1 MAEEKTHDVDY
12 SDPAEE
18 SKGNWEKKVNFIT
31 ISKLT
36 YLIRLSYQR
45 LQKLLEKS
53 KRNAS
58 SRSEQSSTEREMIK

>member
-45 LQKLLEKS
+45 
-53 KRNAS
+53 
-58 SRSEQSSTEREMIK
+58 